1 MGSPKFTFAYLSIIT
16 ISLLSLF
23 ACDTKEKQDDERVET
38 STVAEE
44 ELSRNRAQID
54 VALAQNK
61 NWHSHWS
68 SDVGGFDASQFELM
82 MTDSID
88 PMEMPERNPILK
100 GDPLFPYQIPHP
112 TGNGTIDIYSY
123 KIEAQEALD
132 EPFLNPDSEVVWYR
146 EDGMKERLLF
156 MGPSGMFEDAM
167 WLNEEEFLV
176 FGFFQEE
183 AGYRPMAW
191 LINVGTHSL
200 KQFRLSKVSQ
210 TYEPQSYINSKI
222 KQVDLS

>member
-1 MGSPKFTFAYLSIIT
+1 MRSPKFTYTYFTSV
-16 ISLLSLF
+16 SLAALILF
-23 ACDTKEKQDDERVET
+23 ACESKEKASEDLISEISVDEV
-38 STVAEE
+38 
-44 ELSRNRAQID
+44 ELSRNKAQID
-54 VALAQNK
+54 LGLAQNT
-61 NWHSHWS
+61 NWHTHWNN
-68 SDVGGFDASQFELM
+68 DLGMFDAADFELM

-100 GDPLFPYQIPHP
+100 EDPLFPYQIPHP
-112 TGNGTIDIYSY
+112 TGNGTMDIYSY
-123 KIEAQEALD
+123 KVEAQDAID
-132 EPFLNPDSEVVWYR
+132 EPFLNPDSEVIWYR

-156 MGPSGMFEDAM
+156 MGPSGMFEEGL
-167 WLNEEEFLV
+167 WLNEQEFLV

-191 LINVGTHSL
+191 LINVATHKL

-210 TYEPQSYINSKI
+210 TYEPQSYINAKI

>member
-1 MGSPKFTFAYLSIIT
+1 MRSPKFILTYFAFLSIAF
-16 ISLLSLF
+16 LSLM
-23 ACDTKEKQDDERVET
+23 ACESNEKQANEGNENN
-38 STVAEE
+38 TVAEE
-44 ELSRNRAQID
+44 EISRNRALID

-61 NWHSHWS
+61 SWYTHWS
-68 SDVGGFDASQFELM
+68 SDLGEFDASQFELM

-88 PMEMPERNPILK
+88 PMEMPERNPMLK

-123 KIEAQEALD
+123 KVEAQEAVG

-156 MGPSGMFEDAM
+156 MGPSGMFEDGM
-167 WLNEEEFLV
+167 WLNAEEFLV
-176 FGFFQEE
+176 FGYFQEE

-191 LINVGTHSL
+191 IINVESHEL
-200 KQFRLSKVSQ
+200 LQFQFAKVSK
-210 TYEPQSYINSKI
+210 TYESHSYINKKI
-222 KQVDLS
+222 KQIDLS

>member
-1 MGSPKFTFAYLSIIT
+1 MRSPKITSTYFTAICVG
-16 ISLLSLF
+16 LLLLF
-23 ACDTKEKQDDERVET
+23 ACESKEKEAGEKVEDI
-38 STVAEE
+38 SVDEE
-44 ELSRNRAQID
+44 ELARNRAQID
-54 VALAQNK
+54 LALSQK
-61 NWHSHWS
+61 SSWHSHWS
-68 SDVGGFDASQFELM
+68 NELGMFDSSQFELV

-100 GDPLFPYQIPHP
+100 DDPLYPYQMPHP
-112 TGNGTIDIYSY
+112 SGNGTMDIYSY
-123 KIEAQEALD
+123 KIEAQDAID

-156 MGPSGMFEDAM
+156 MGPSGMFEEGQ
-167 WLNEEEFLV
+167 WLNDQEFLV

-191 LINVGTHSL
+191 LINIETHLL
-200 KQFRLSKVSQ
+200 KQFRLPNVSQ

>member
-1 MGSPKFTFAYLSIIT
+1 MRSPKFTYTYIASV
-16 ISLLSLF
+16 SLAALIFF
-23 ACDTKEKQDDERVET
+23 ACESKEKASDDLISEISVDA
-38 STVAEE
+38 V
-44 ELSRNRAQID
+44 ELSRNKAQID
-54 VALAQNK
+54 LGLAQNT
-61 NWHSHWS
+61 NWHTHWIN
-68 SDVGGFDASQFELM
+68 DLGMFDAADFELV

-100 GDPLFPYQIPHP
+100 EDPLFPYQIPHP
-112 TGNGTIDIYSY
+112 TGNGTMDIYSY
-123 KIEAQEALD
+123 KVEAQDAID

-156 MGPSGMFEDAM
+156 MGPSGMFEEGL
-167 WLNEEEFLV
+167 WLNEQEFLV

-191 LINVGTHSL
+191 LINVASHKL

-210 TYEPQSYINSKI
+210 TYEPQSYINAKI

>member
-1 MGSPKFTFAYLSIIT
+1 MRSPKFTLTYFAILSIAF
-16 ISLLSLF
+16 LSLM
-23 ACDTKEKQDDERVET
+23 ACESNEKQINEGIEN
-38 STVAEE
+38 STAAEE
-44 ELSRNRAQID
+44 EISRNRALID

-61 NWHSHWS
+61 NWYTHWS
-68 SDVGGFDASQFELM
+68 SDLGEFDASQFELM

-123 KIEAQEALD
+123 KVEAQEAVG

-156 MGPSGMFEDAM
+156 MGPSGMFEDGM
-167 WLNEEEFLV
+167 WLNAEEFLV
-176 FGFFQEE
+176 FGYFQEE

-191 LINVGTHSL
+191 IINVESHKL
-200 KQFRLSKVSQ
+200 RQFQFAKVSQ
-210 TYEPQSYINSKI
+210 TYESHSYINKKI
-222 KQVDLS
+222 KQIDLS